1 VVGHGRSRIT
11 KPKPR
16 IAPHGSAVDLGV
28 SFWEHEVSVPA
39 VADEA
44 ARILERCQALAELEL
59 EEQRRRSE
67 QEPQ

>member
-1 VVGHGRSRIT
+1 VHFTNLEERFHHYEGVTG
-11 KPKPR
+11 
-16 IAPHGSAVDLGV
+16 VV

-44 ARILERCQALAELEL
+44 PRILERCRALAELEL

-67 QEPQ
+67 QEPH